1 MYTIEM
7 AETRAG
13 RETVV
18 VKQGTRRVC
27 SASLDFVRWMHDRVP
42 TKQLRDEQKA
52 LVNWYAKKESQ
63 ATLKTATV
71 KTDPLDHYPY
81 SHPQVDRFKIQL
93 SVGKVIPHSGENAI
107 Q

>member
-1 MYTIEM
+1 MYKRGGMYTIEM

-42 TKQLRDEQKA
+42 TKQLREEQKA
-52 LVNWYAKKESQ
+52 LVNWYAKKENQ

-71 KTDPLDHYPY
+71 KKDLLRSLSLQPSTSGSAQNPTLRRE
-81 SHPQVDRFKIQL
+81 SHT
-93 SVGKVIPHSGENAI
+93 S
-107 Q
+107 

>member
-52 LVNWYAKKESQ
+52 LVNWYAKKEGQ
-63 ATLKTATV
+63 ATSKTATV
-71 KTDPLDHYPY
+71 QLDLLRSLSLQPSTNGSAQNPTLRRE
-81 SHPQVDRFKIQL
+81 SHT
-93 SVGKVIPHSGENAI
+93 S
-107 Q
+107 